1 MRGPAPG
8 NTACRILLIRH
19 AVAQGNGRFQ
29 GHTDVPLAPAAGPQL
44 RLVVR
49 KISRYPIRAIYS
61 SDLQRAHATAKAV
74 ARRFDTEVVVRP
86 GLREIHF
93 GYWEGLSW
101 RQIARQFPRLSC
113 MWLTRFPHHPIPDA
127 ERFDAFKKR
136 VTCELD
142 KIVTANTGSC
152 VAIVTHAGVARL
164 ILAGALGVPDRNLF
178 RMALDP
184 GALSVIDFFQD
195 GATVQLVNG

>member
-1 MRGPAPG
+1 
-8 NTACRILLIRH
+8 
-19 AVAQGNGRFQ
+19 
-29 GHTDVPLAPAAGPQL
+29 
-44 RLVVR
+44 
-49 KISRYPIRAIYS
+49 
-61 SDLQRAHATAKAV
+61 
-74 ARRFDTEVVVRP
+74 
-86 GLREIHF
+86 
-93 GYWEGLSW
+93 
-101 RQIARQFPRLSC
+101 
-113 MWLTRFPHHPIPDA
+113 MWLTRFPHHPIPGA

-136 VTCELD
+136 VTFELD

-184 GALSVIDFFQD
+184 GALSVVDFFQD